1 MFLHQNL
8 IISVDT
14 KAEQH
19 ERKGEVRHKT
29 AGKHMS
35 NCEGCSSK
43 GNCSRKGCCSK
54 IFPKHGKIKNIIGI
68 MSGKGGV
75 GKSTVTSIIAS
86 KLRNTGYSVGI
97 LDADITG
104 PSIPRIFGINDK
116 RAEII
121 EEGSS
126 KNVKFIPVDT
136 STGIRT
142 MSLNFL
148 TEEEEQPVIWRGPVI
163 NGVLNQMFTDTV
175 WGDLDYLLIDMPPGT
190 GDVALTIMQS
200 FNVDGMV
207 MVALPQDMVTVIVKK
222 AVIMAEKLKVK
233 VIGIVEN
240 MSYVVCPDCGK
251 KVSLYSD
258 KASDEFIQELGAPLL
273 MELPMD
279 SKLIESMNRGEI
291 EKYIN
296 DNWDYNT
303 LIKNLIENK

>member
-1 MFLHQNL
+1 
-8 IISVDT
+8 
-14 KAEQH
+14 
-19 ERKGEVRHKT
+19 
-29 AGKHMS
+29 MS

>member
-1 MFLHQNL
+1 MKYGRIF
-8 IISVDT
+8 T
-14 KAEQH
+14 
-19 ERKGEVRHKT
+19 
-29 AGKHMS
+29 GKHMS

-43 GNCSRKGCCSK
+43 GNCSSKGCCSK

-75 GKSTVTSIIAS
+75 GKSTVTAIIAT
-86 KLRNTGYSVGI
+86 KLRSSGYSVGI

-104 PSIPRIFGINDK
+104 PSIPRIFGISDK
-116 RAEII
+116 RAEVQQ
-121 EEGSS
+121 EGTS
-126 KNVKFIPVDT
+126 KDVKFIPVET
-136 STGIRT
+136 GTGIKVI
-142 MSLNFL
+142 SLNLL
-148 TEEEEQPVIWRGPVI
+148 TEEEEQPVIWRGPI
-163 NGVLNQMFTDTV
+163 ITGVLNQMFTDTV

-200 FNVDGMV
+200 FKVDGMV

-222 AVIMAEKLKVK
+222 AVIMAEKLNVK

-240 MSYVVCPDCGK
+240 MSYVACPKCGER
-251 KVSLYSD
+251 VSLYSEKTVD
-258 KASDEFIQELGAPLL
+258 DFIEELGAPLL

-296 DNWDYNT
+296 SNWDYNT